1 MLGIRSGIIG
11 ILFAVAR
18 MLRCVWPSDSKAR
31 LAATVGNLG
40 LFCST
45 PPGFCPFSA
54 SS

>member
-31 LAATVGNLG
+31 LAATVGNLFYRVI
-40 LFCST
+40 LFCS
-45 PPGFCPFSA
+45 PRVLPLLR
-54 SS
+54 